1 MHRWSSPNDKVLRS
15 TIALLAGVFGWTAVS
30 LTSCSIGLLRP
41 CKQQPRMHQQ
51 RRKHLPCPSISHT
64 EMVDMGMVI
73 ETATNAKNP
82 GYTTF
87 LIER

>member
-1 MHRWSSPNDKVLRS
+1 
-15 TIALLAGVFGWTAVS
+15 
-30 LTSCSIGLLRP
+30 
-41 CKQQPRMHQQ
+41 
-51 RRKHLPCPSISHT
+51 
-64 EMVDMGMVI
+64 MVDMGMVI